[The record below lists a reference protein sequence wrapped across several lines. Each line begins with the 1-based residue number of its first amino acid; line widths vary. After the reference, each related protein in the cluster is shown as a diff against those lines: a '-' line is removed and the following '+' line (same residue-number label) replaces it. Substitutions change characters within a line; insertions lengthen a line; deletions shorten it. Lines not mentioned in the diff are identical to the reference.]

1 MTVQIQRHDIIA
13 GLPALE
19 IRRFFRHVKGWHRGD
34 FSKKWIMEYL
44 VLSDWKATQVIRS
57 LIREGYVQR
66 NGKRGVE
73 AVFGLTARGSS
84 LVRASGARRVGRKT
98 AEEALH
104 AFMVRVQNVNE
115 NPNLFY
121 TVTAVVVFGS
131 YLKNV
136 GNLGDLDLAVRLESR
151 IRDSD
156 QRVIRELEY
165 ARSSA
170 VRFPGSLIS

>member
-1 MTVQIQRHDIIA
+1 
-13 GLPALE
+13 
-19 IRRFFRHVKGWHRGD
+19 
-34 FSKKWIMEYL
+34 MEYL